1 MTKLKKNNTDLN
13 ILFHELDL
21 ALDKAD
27 FKRSEDLCDELINM
41 TKEIQSQYEKEE
53 MEKDLIK
60 Q

>member
-27 FKRSEDLCDELINM
+27 FKCSEDLCDELINM

>member
-1 MTKLKKNNTDLN
+1 MSKPTRYKIDLK

-27 FKRSEDLCDELINM
+27 FLLSEKLCDELLEVAD
-41 TKEIQSQYEKEE
+41 EIYAENDKSQERRPKFR
-53 MEKDLIK
+53 

>member
-1 MTKLKKNNTDLN
+1 MSKPTRFKIDLN

-27 FKRSEDLCDELINM
+27 FLLSEKLCDELIEVAD
-41 TKEIQSQYEKEE
+41 EIYAENEKSQEKIP
-53 MEKDLIK
+53 KLR